1 MSLELLPVAIIALI
15 AITAFFN
22 AADAALKTVDP
33 ARMHAARKKR
43 MTGSADALR
52 LLAAPERTGNA
63 VFLGQT
69 LATVLA
75 IVLASWFAFRTA
87 GETGPVYAGVV
98 MVLAIAVFATL
109 LPKSAGQAFPE
120 TVTLWSSPV
129 LRPAVVLLA
138 PAADLIAA
146 ACRIGL
152 AQPSSSALVHD
163 EGRNGGSAA
172 PQERPV
178 SEESRK
184 PPPQTQLDL
193 SELHVADLMIHRT
206 KMETINAGDSPQ
218 TILDEILRS
227 PFTRIPLWQDEQ
239 ENIVGVVHTKDIL
252 IALGK
257 TGWDVSKLDIMSFAS
272 PPWFVPDTTS
282 LKHQLNAF
290 LKRKAQ
296 MALVVDEYGEVQGL
310 ITLEDI
316 LEEIVGQIADEHDT
330 DDAKIRHQADGTV
343 NVDGT
348 VPVRD
353 LNRHMT
359 WDLPE
364 ETATTIAGLVIHE
377 AQSIPEPG
385 QVFTFYGYRFE
396 ILRKS
401 RNKIGAIR
409 VKAVGDTLG
418 FDPIAD

>member
-1 MSLELLPVAIIALI
+1 MSLELLPVAIIVLI

-33 ARMHAARKKR
+33 AQVQAARGKGA
-43 MTGSADALR
+43 TGSADALR
-52 LLAAPERTGNA
+52 LLANPERTSNA

-120 TVTLWSSPV
+120 TVTLWSAPV
-129 LRPAVVLLA
+129 LRPAVAVLA
-138 PAADLIAA
+138 PISELVAS
-146 ACRIGL
+146 ACRIGFG
-152 AQPSSSALVHD
+152 QPSAAAIHD
-163 EGRNGGSAA
+163 DGRNGGSTVS
-172 PQERPV
+172 QERPGA
-178 SEESRK
+178 EESRK
-184 PPPQTQLDL
+184 PPPSTQLDL

-218 TILDEILRS
+218 SILDDILRS
-227 PFTRIPLWQDEQ
+227 PFTRIPLWQDKQ

-257 TGWDVSKLDIMSFAS
+257 TGWDVSKLDIMSFAA

-290 LKRKAQ
+290 LKLKAQ

-330 DDAKIRHQADGTV
+330 HDAQIRHQADGTV

-353 LNRHMT
+353 LNRHMS

-418 FDPIAD
+418 FDPVAD